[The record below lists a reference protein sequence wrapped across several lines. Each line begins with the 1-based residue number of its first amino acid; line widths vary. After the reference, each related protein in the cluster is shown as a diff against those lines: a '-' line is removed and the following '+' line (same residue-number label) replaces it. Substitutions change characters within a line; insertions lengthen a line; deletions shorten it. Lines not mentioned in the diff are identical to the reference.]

1 MPSPSAHGRDPPM
14 MPPLATGWPRLAVAA
29 VLLVAAAGCA
39 TPAPAPEPQLGYAHL
54 GPIRLDVAGIE
65 IVDAYLPPL
74 REPHVEHE
82 FPVSPAEALQR
93 WAQDRLVAAG
103 RERGAR
109 FVIRDAAVREVRLPR
124 KKGLRGL
131 FTTDQSERYD
141 GRVAVALEIRS
152 QRSSFRDAIVEAVAE
167 RSRTVPEDASVE
179 ERERVFLQLTED
191 LVASLNGEIEKQI
204 AAHLGAYRLP

>member
-1 MPSPSAHGRDPPM
+1 MPSPSAHGRDAPTTPP
-14 MPPLATGWPRLAVAA
+14 PATGWPSLAVAA
-29 VLLVAAAGCA
+29 ILLVAATGCA
-39 TPAPAPEPQLGYAHL
+39 TPAPAPAPQLGYAHL

-82 FPVSPAEALQR
+82 FPVSPAEALLR

-103 RERGAR
+103 RERRAR

-124 KKGLRGL
+124 KKGLRAL
-131 FTTDQSERYD
+131 LTTDQSERYD

-152 QRSSFRDAIVEAVAE
+152 GRNFRDAIVEAVAE
-167 RSRTVPEDASVE
+167 RSRSVPEDASVE
-179 ERERVFLQLTED
+179 ERERVFLQITED

-204 AAHLGAYRLP
+204 AAHLAAYRLP

>member
-1 MPSPSAHGRDPPM
+1 MPSPSAHDRDPP
-14 MPPLATGWPRLAVAA
+14 PPTPLATGWPRLAAA
-29 VLLVAAAGCA
+29 AILLVAAAGCA

-82 FPVSPAEALQR
+82 FPVSPAEALLR

-103 RERGAR
+103 RERRAR
-109 FVIRDAAVREVRLPR
+109 FVIHDAAVREVRLPR

-152 QRSSFRDAIVEAVAE
+152 GRNVRDAIVEAVAE
-167 RSRTVPEDASVE
+167 RSRSVPEDASVE
-179 ERERVFLQLTED
+179 ERERVFLRITED

-204 AAHLGAYRLP
+204 AAHLAAYRLP

>member
-1 MPSPSAHGRDPPM
+1 MPSPSAHGRDPPPT
-14 MPPLATGWPRLAVAA
+14 PPRATGWPRLAVAA
-29 VLLVAAAGCA
+29 ILLVAAAGCA
-39 TPAPAPEPQLGYAHL
+39 SPAPAPAPQLGYAHL

-74 REPHVEHE
+74 REPHVEHQ
-82 FPVSPAEALQR
+82 FPVSPAEALLQ

-103 RERGAR
+103 RERRAR

-152 QRSSFRDAIVEAVAE
+152 GRNFRDAIVEAVAE
-167 RSRTVPEDASVE
+167 RSRTVPEDATVE
-179 ERERVFLQLTED
+179 ERERVFLHITED

-204 AAHLGAYRLP
+204 AAHLAPYRLP

>member
-1 MPSPSAHGRDPPM
+1 MPPPSAHDRDPP
-14 MPPLATGWPRLAVAA
+14 PPTPLAIGWPRLAAA
-29 VLLVAAAGCA
+29 AILLVAAAGCA

-82 FPVSPAEALQR
+82 FPVSPAEALLR
-93 WAQDRLVAAG
+93 WAQDRLVTAG
-103 RERGAR
+103 RERRAR

-152 QRSSFRDAIVEAVAE
+152 GRNVRDAIVEAVAE
-167 RSRTVPEDASVE
+167 RSRSVPEDASVE
-179 ERERVFLQLTED
+179 ERERVFLQITED

-204 AAHLGAYRLP
+204 AAHLAAYRLP

>member
-1 MPSPSAHGRDPPM
+1 MPSPSAQGRDPPK
-14 MPPLATGWPRLAVAA
+14 MPPPATGWHRLAVAA
-29 VLLVAAAGCA
+29 ILLVAAAGCA
-39 TPAPAPEPQLGYAHL
+39 TSAPAPAPQLGYAHL

-82 FPVSPAEALQR
+82 FPVSPAEALLR

-103 RERGAR
+103 GQRSAR
-109 FVIRDAAVREVRLPR
+109 FVIRDAAVREVRLPT

-141 GRVAVALEIRS
+141 GRVAVTLEIRS
-152 QRSSFRDAIVEAVAE
+152 RGSFRDAIVEAVAE

-179 ERERVFLQLTED
+179 ERERVFLQITED

-204 AAHLGAYRLP
+204 AAHLAAYRLP